1 MSGIGRIQSERL
13 YFNCPRIVE
22 YMSELKPHIEDFL
35 QYLKLERGLSKNT
48 VSSYMNDLNEFVLKI
63 SSKSPGKISHQQ
75 ASQFVEHL
83 NKNGRKPA
91 SIARKLSCL
100 RQFFEYLQ
108 MRKTVK
114 SNPFDSFRAPRISRY
129 HPYYLSAD
137 EINKIIN
144 SIDVKNPLGKRD
156 RAIIELLYGSGL
168 RISEL
173 SALKKGDIEFE
184 AGFIR
189 VLGKGNKQRLVP
201 LGKLARTALEEH
213 IEFSPKDKSKPAG
226 PLLFGNK
233 QSKSLSRTGLWK
245 IVKKR
250 VVSAGIT
257 KPVSPHTFRH
267 SFATHLLEGGAD
279 LRVVQEMLGHADIST
294 TQIYTTVDRDYLI
307 AEHKK
312 YHPRELA
319 GSRRK

>member
-1 MSGIGRIQSERL
+1 MAEP
-13 YFNCPRIVE
+13 NV
-22 YMSELKPHIEDFL
+22 HIEDFL
-35 QYLKLERGLSKNT
+35 QYVKLERGLSANT
-48 VSSYMNDLNEFVLKI
+48 VLSYKNDLSEFVSKI
-63 SSKSPGKISHQQ
+63 TAKSPDKINHQDCSKYL
-75 ASQFVEHL
+75 AYL
-83 NKNGRKPA
+83 NRHGWRPA
-91 SIARKLSCL
+91 SIARKLSSL

-108 MRKTVK
+108 MKQVVK
-114 SNPFDSFRAPRISRY
+114 SNPFAALAAPRISRY

-137 EINKIIN
+137 EINKIITA
-144 SIDVKNPLGKRD
+144 IDEKSKNGPRD
-156 RAIIELLYGSGL
+156 RAILELLYGSGL

-173 SALKKGDIEFE
+173 GALKKGDIEYE

-201 LGKLARTALEEH
+201 LGRFARNALETFLE
-213 IEFSPKDKSKPAG
+213 SSAKSAVLSSG
-226 PLLFGNK
+226 PLVFSNK
-233 QSKSLSRTGLWK
+233 KSRQLSRTALWK
-245 IVKKR
+245 IVRKR
-250 VVSAGIT
+250 VLSAGIT

-294 TQIYTTVDRDYLI
+294 TQIYTTVDRNYLI

>member
-1 MSGIGRIQSERL
+1 MAE
-13 YFNCPRIVE
+13 PKE
-22 YMSELKPHIEDFL
+22 HIEDFL
-35 QYLKLERGLSKNT
+35 QYVKLERGLSANT
-48 VSSYMNDLNEFVLKI
+48 VLSYKNDLSEFVSKI
-63 SSKSPGKISHQQ
+63 TAKSPDKVNHRD
-75 ASQFVEHL
+75 ASKYVAHL
-83 NKNGRKPA
+83 NRHGRRPA
-91 SIARKLSCL
+91 SIARKLSSL
-100 RQFFEYLQ
+100 RQFFEYLE
-108 MRKTVK
+108 MRQVVN
-114 SNPFDSFRAPRISRY
+114 SNPFAAFAAPRISRY
-129 HPYYLSAD
+129 HPNYLSAD
-137 EINKIIN
+137 EINKIIT
-144 SIDVKNPLGKRD
+144 SINLESESGKRD
-156 RAIIELLYGSGL
+156 QAIIELLYGSGL

-173 SALKKGDIEFE
+173 GALKKSDIEFE

-201 LGKLARTALEEH
+201 LGKFARNAVEAYLEAH
-213 IEFSPKDKSKPAG
+213 QKSDHGSSG
-226 PLLFGNK
+226 PTLFGNK
-233 QSKSLSRTGLWK
+233 KSQQMSRTALWK
-245 IVKKR
+245 IVRKR
-250 VVSAGIT
+250 VAQAGIS

>member
-1 MSGIGRIQSERL
+1 MQ
-13 YFNCPRIVE
+13 
-22 YMSELKPHIEDFL
+22 ELKNHIEDFL
-35 QYLKLERGLSKNT
+35 QHLKLERGLSSNT
-48 VSSYMNDLNEFVLKI
+48 VSSYKNDLREFALHI
-63 SSKSPGKISHQQ
+63 TAKSPEKINHQHGAQ
-75 ASQFVEHL
+75 YVAHL
-83 NKNGRKPA
+83 KSRGRRPA
-91 SIARKLSCL
+91 SVARKLSCL
-100 RQFFEYLQ
+100 RQFFGYLQ
-108 MRKTVK
+108 KRRQVK
-114 SNPFDSFRAPRISRY
+114 SNPFSGFSAPRISRY
-129 HPYYLSAD
+129 HPHYLSAL
-137 EINKIIN
+137 EINRIIS
-144 SIDVKNPLGKRD
+144 SIDAKTESGKRD

-173 SALKKGDIEFE
+173 GALKKGDIEFE

-201 LGKLARTALEEH
+201 LGRFAKDSLNDYLEL
-213 IEFSPKDKSKPAG
+213 IERSAPKSSKPV
-226 PLLFGNK
+226 LFGNK
-233 QSKSLSRTGLWK
+233 SGKQLSRTSLWK
-245 IVKKR
+245 IIKKR
-250 VVSAGIT
+250 VLMAGIT
-257 KPVSPHTFRH
+257 KSVSPHTFRH

>member
-1 MSGIGRIQSERL
+1 MGQLNIH
-13 YFNCPRIVE
+13 F
-22 YMSELKPHIEDFL
+22 EDFL
-35 QYLKLERGLSKNT
+35 QYLKLERGLSANT
-48 VSSYMNDLNEFVLKI
+48 ISAYYHDLNEFSKKVVGKFAEKI
-63 SSKSPGKISHQQ
+63 TSQH
-75 ASQFVEHL
+75 ASQFVEQL
-83 NKNGRKPA
+83 NQRGRKPA

-100 RQFFEYLQ
+100 RQFFDFLQ
-108 MRKTVK
+108 LRKVVNA
-114 SNPFDSFRAPRISRY
+114 NPFTPFSAPRISRY

-137 EINKIIN
+137 EISKIITAVDTKPEN
-144 SIDVKNPLGKRD
+144 GKRD
-156 RAIIELLYGSGL
+156 RAILELLYGSGL

-173 SALKKGDIEFE
+173 ASLKKSDIESE

-201 LGKLARTALEEH
+201 MGKYAAKAIDDYSEAVEKANQPQKAQML
-213 IEFSPKDKSKPAG
+213 FS
-226 PLLFGNK
+226 NK
-233 QSKSLSRTGLWK
+233 QGKSLSRTALWK
-245 IVKKR
+245 IVRKR
-250 VVSAGIT
+250 VLQAGIT

-319 GSRRK
+319 GSRRR

>member
-1 MSGIGRIQSERL
+1 M
-13 YFNCPRIVE
+13 N
-22 YMSELKPHIEDFL
+22 ELKPFADDFL
-35 QYLKLERGLSKNT
+35 QYLKLERGLSVNT
-48 VSSYMNDLNEFVLKI
+48 VSSYKNDLNEFALKI
-63 SSKSPGKISHQQ
+63 SSKSPEKITHLQ
-75 ASQFVEHL
+75 ASQFVAQL
-83 NKNGRKPA
+83 NKNGRRPA

-100 RQFFEYLQ
+100 RQFFDYMQ

-114 SNPFDSFRAPRISRY
+114 SNPFDSFSAPRISRY

-137 EINKIIN
+137 EINRIIN
-144 SIDVKNPLGKRD
+144 SIDSKSPQGKRD

-173 SALKKGDIEFE
+173 GALKKGDIEFE

-201 LGKLARTALEEH
+201 LGKLARKALEEH
-213 IEFSPKDKSKPAG
+213 IESSGKERESSVGQF
-226 PLLFGNK
+226 LFGNK
-233 QSKSLSRTGLWK
+233 RGKTLSRTGLWK
-245 IVKKR
+245 IVRKK
-250 VVSAGIT
+250 VVQAGIT

>member
-1 MSGIGRIQSERL
+1 MS
-13 YFNCPRIVE
+13 NMKV
-22 YMSELKPHIEDFL
+22 HIDDFL
-35 QYLKLERGLSKNT
+35 QHLQLERGLSANT
-48 VSSYMNDLNEFVLKI
+48 LSSYKNDLSEFRVTFNSKTPEKI
-63 SSKSPGKISHQQ
+63 NHQLAAHFVSHLSK
-75 ASQFVEHL
+75 L
-83 NKNGRKPA
+83 GRRPA
-91 SIARKLSCL
+91 SISRKLSCL
-100 RQFFEYLQ
+100 RQFYEYLQ
-108 MRKTVK
+108 SKKIV
-114 SNPFDSFRAPRISRY
+114 SVNPFATSSAPKISRY

-137 EINKIIN
+137 EINKIISTIETN
-144 SIDVKNPLGKRD
+144 SVNGQRD
-156 RAIIELLYGSGL
+156 RAIIEMLYGSGL

-173 SALKKGDIEFE
+173 AALKKSDIEFE

-201 LGKLARTALEEH
+201 LGRYAQKALEAYLESSESEDPFRH
-213 IEFSPKDKSKPAG
+213 KHVVFPNKSSRP
-226 PLLFGNK
+226 
-233 QSKSLSRTGLWK
+233 LSRTSLWK
-245 IVKKR
+245 LVRKR
-250 VVSAGIT
+250 VLMAGIS

-319 GSRRK
+319 GNSRK

>member
-1 MSGIGRIQSERL
+1 M
-13 YFNCPRIVE
+13 N
-22 YMSELKPHIEDFL
+22 ELKSYIADFL
-35 QYLKLERGLSKNT
+35 QYLKLERGLSANT
-48 VSSYMNDLNEFVLKI
+48 ISSYQSDLNEFAAKVT
-63 SSKSPGKISHQQ
+63 SKPPERITHQN
-75 ASQFVEHL
+75 ASNYVESL
-83 NKNGRKPA
+83 SQLGRRPA
-91 SIARKLSCL
+91 SVARKLSCL

-108 MRKTVK
+108 MRQIIDT
-114 SNPFDSFRAPRISRY
+114 NPFQPFSAPRISRY
-129 HPYYLSAD
+129 HPYHLSAE
-137 EINKIIN
+137 EINNIIDT
-144 SIDVKNPLGKRD
+144 IDVKSSGGKRD

-173 SALKKGDIEFE
+173 AALKIGDVEFE

-201 LGKLARTALEEH
+201 LGKLAKMALEDY
-213 IEFSPKDKSKPAG
+213 IESRDKEKEAKPG
-226 PLLFGNK
+226 PVLFDNR
-233 QSKSLSRTGLWK
+233 KSQVLSRTALWK
-245 IVKKR
+245 IVRKR
-250 VVSAGIT
+250 VQQAGIT
-257 KPVSPHTFRH
+257 TPVSPHTFRH